1 MPADLLLLFA
11 RLLVCTVFIVSA
23 VDKFNLVPAEVA
35 AMRAL
40 KLPAPLFLMRLTG
53 VCEIV
58 GCLMLGLGI
67 GPAPYSSGRLCS
79 FHPSRQPPVPAL
91 LDLKAGCPRFSA
103 PTEHLLQQS
112 RDDRGAPLRRR
123 GGARSLFADVIA
135 GIKEE

>member
-40 KLPAPLFLMRLTG
+40 KLPAPVFLMRLTVG

-67 GPAPYSSGRLCS
+67 MPRIAAVAFALFTLLVTLLFLRFWNSKLNAPDFLLRRNTFFSNLAMIG
-79 FHPSRQPPVPAL
+79 AL
-91 LDLKAGCPRFSA
+91 LYIIAAGP
-103 PTEHLLQQS
+103 
-112 RDDRGAPLRRR
+112 GIY
-123 GGARSLFADVIA
+123 SLM
-135 GIKEE
+135 

>member
-23 VDKFNLVPAEVA
+23 VDKFNLVPAELA

-40 KLPAPLFLMRLTG
+40 KLPAPVFLMRLTG

-67 GPAPYSSGRLCS
+67 APRIAAVAFALFTLLVSLLFLR
-79 FHPSRQPPVPAL
+79 FWTSRPDAPDFLLRRNTFFSNLAMIGAL
-91 LDLKAGCPRFSA
+91 LYVVVVGP
-103 PTEHLLQQS
+103 
-112 RDDRGAPLRRR
+112 GAY
-123 GGARSLFADVIA
+123 SLI
-135 GIKEE
+135 

>member
-1 MPADLLLLFA
+1 MPADLLLLLA

-53 VCEIV
+53 VCEII

-67 GPAPYSSGRLCS
+67 GPRIAAVAFALFTVLVSLLFLRFWTSKPDAPDY
-79 FHPSRQPPVPAL
+79 
-91 LDLKAGCPRFSA
+91 
-103 PTEHLLQQS
+103 
-112 RDDRGAPLRRR
+112 PLRRNTFFSNLAMI
-123 GGARSLFADVIA
+123 GGLLYVVVAGPGAYSLT
-135 GIKEE
+135 